1 MAFFLNEKIF
11 SGSHKTQR
19 LQEKQLIA
27 NIAITELIHKTQVHL
42 QAVATAATKPYQF
55 AQKQISKVRAEKK
68 IDFVR

>member
-1 MAFFLNEKIF
+1 VAFFLNEKIF

-42 QAVATAATKPYQF
+42 QAVTPAAQHALQRTYS
-55 AQKQISKVRAEKK
+55 ALRISG
-68 IDFVR
+68 

>member
-1 MAFFLNEKIF
+1 VAFFLNEKIF

-42 QAVATAATKPYQF
+42 HAVAPAAQQ
-55 AQKQISKVRAEKK
+55 ALQRI
-68 IDFVR
+68 